1 MDLRTKKN
9 RNTILVLT
17 TASLLALAL
26 AGCAEDEIVHDTEV
40 AATAPTPAPAAT
52 TDPVPAVATPEKNTV
67 VEARL
72 AEMQDRL
79 QGMEQKVTDLQAQL
93 QLAQNRAPVAA
104 TGALPIAAH
113 PAQNAGRDPEAGFT
127 QDEIVQAYRK
137 AMVLFQAQKF
147 SESILAFSAFV
158 EQNPDHVLA
167 GSAQFYLGQAYFEQK
182 EYKLALKEWE
192 RVITSYDRS
201 PRVSDTL
208 RQMAQ
213 AEDQLK
219 RPKEAATHRQLLSSL
234 FPQSPAARLAM
245 RDSVAPQIQLTTDA
259 AAENAAAAQNSVPA
273 TPSSMNSTGESPARV
288 PDAVPEAMPAQP
300 TVPTTGEIPPPE
312 TAPAIE

>member
-1 MDLRTKKN
+1 MVLRAQKN
-9 RNTILVLT
+9 R
-17 TASLLALAL
+17 SLLIALITACTL
-26 AGCAEDEIVHDTEV
+26 AGCAEDEIVRDADQV
-40 AATAPTPAPAAT
+40 AATAPQPAAA
-52 TDPVPAVATPEKNTV
+52 TDPVPAVSTEKSAV

-93 QLAQNRAPVAA
+93 QLAQNRAPVVAN
-104 TGALPIAAH
+104 GALPIAAH
-113 PAQNAGRDPEAGFT
+113 PAQGAGRDPEAGFT
-127 QDEIVQAYRK
+127 QDEVVQTYRK

-158 EQNPDHVLA
+158 EQNPDHALA

-182 EYKLALKEWE
+182 EFKLALKEWE

-219 RPKEAATHRQLLSSL
+219 RPKEAATHRQLLTSL

-245 RDSVAPQIQLTTDA
+245 RDSVAPQMQQMEPTQQAEPAQQIDTTPV
-259 AAENAAAAQNSVPA
+259 AESPTGTEVPA
-273 TPSSMNSTGESPARV
+273 
-288 PDAVPEAMPAQP
+288 
-300 TVPTTGEIPPPE
+300 PE